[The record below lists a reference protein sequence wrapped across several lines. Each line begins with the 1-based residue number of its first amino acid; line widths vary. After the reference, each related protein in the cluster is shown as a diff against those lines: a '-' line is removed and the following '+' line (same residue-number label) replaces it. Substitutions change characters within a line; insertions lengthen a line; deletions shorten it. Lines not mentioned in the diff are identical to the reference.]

1 LAEKNTVVGLTMDLL
16 LGAVCIY
23 DQERK
28 YPRKFTRNSA
38 RIDTKTPRNLVEQ
51 DQNEQVFQLQ
61 IVKSAHT
68 SHPPRDTKSHIIVER
83 ES

>member
-1 LAEKNTVVGLTMDLL
+1 MAEKNTVVGLTIDLL
-16 LGAVCIY
+16 LGAVCIH
-23 DQERK
+23 DLERK
-28 YPRKFTRNSA
+28 YPRKSTRKSA

-61 IVKSAHT
+61 IVKSAHI